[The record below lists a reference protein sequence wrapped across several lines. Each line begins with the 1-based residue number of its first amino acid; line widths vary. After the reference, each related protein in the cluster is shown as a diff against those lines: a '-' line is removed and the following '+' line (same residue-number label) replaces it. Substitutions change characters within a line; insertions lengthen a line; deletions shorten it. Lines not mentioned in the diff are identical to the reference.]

1 MREILCNLPN
11 GKRSAA
17 MAEYVEKTVKKN
29 YVYKGKILSL
39 RVDDAL
45 LPNGKPC
52 VREIVEHSGG
62 ACALYVENDKAVFV
76 RQYRY
81 AYGES
86 VLELPAGK
94 CDAGED
100 PAIAAARELAEETGI
115 VAKKVSLL
123 FEIYPSP
130 GYTDE
135 KIYVYLA
142 EDGKMQ
148 PQKLD
153 EGEFLD
159 VVWLPLATVKEMLSR
174 GEFKDAKTIIALQT
188 YLLREHGSFEKQK

>member
-1 MREILCNLPN
+1 
-11 GKRSAA
+11 
-17 MAEYVEKTVKKN
+17 MAEYVEKTIKKQ

-62 ACALYVENDKAVFV
+62 ACALYVENDRAVFV

-94 CDAGED
+94 CDVGEN
-100 PAIAAARELAEETGI
+100 PSIAAARELAEETGI
-115 VAKKVSLL
+115 VAERVSLL
-123 FEIYPSP
+123 FETYPSP

-135 KIYVYLA
+135 KICIYLA
-142 EDGKMQ
+142 EGGKTQ
-148 PQKLD
+148 PPKLD

-159 VVWLPLATVKEMLSR
+159 VVWLPLTTVKEMLFR
-174 GEFKDAKTIIALQT
+174 GEFKDAKTIIALQA
-188 YLLREHGSFEKQK
+188 YFLQVK